1 MKWPVIVVS
10 VFAVVA
16 MAACKQKYRP
26 TAGDVKATF
35 VMSDTMLHRI
45 TVDTAQCKTVVSVL
59 QLSGKVTTV
68 KKAQANIVAE
78 IKSTDLSNVKKG
90 MPVEVAT
97 SKTSEKYA
105 GVIVSV
111 TSTHDP
117 ALHLAR
123 VSVRVKP
130 GTPVFKTDMPTAIT
144 LHYTNENRMIAIPA
158 SAVIFDKHKK
168 KSFVMVFRDRYNIN
182 TRQVWPYKSLDS
194 TSYLS
199 GGLDE
204 GEKVVSTDQELIYNA
219 LNK

>member
-10 VFAVVA
+10 VFAAVTMV
-16 MAACKQKYRP
+16 ACKQKYKP

-45 TVDTAQCKTVVSVL
+45 TVDTAQCKTVVNVL
-59 QLSGKVTTV
+59 ALSGKVTTV

-90 MPVEVAT
+90 MPVEVTT
-97 SKTSEKYA
+97 SNAPEKYT
-105 GVIVSV
+105 GYIVSV
-111 TSTHDP
+111 TTSDDP
-117 ALHLAR
+117 NIHLAR
-123 VSVRVKP
+123 VSVHVRPDVPVLKP
-130 GTPVFKTDMPTAIT
+130 GMLTQVS
-144 LHYTNENRMIAIPA
+144 LHYTEDSRMVAIPA

-168 KSFVMVFRDRYNIN
+168 KSFVMVFHDRYNIN

-204 GEKVVSTDQELIYNA
+204 GEKVVSTDQQLIYNA